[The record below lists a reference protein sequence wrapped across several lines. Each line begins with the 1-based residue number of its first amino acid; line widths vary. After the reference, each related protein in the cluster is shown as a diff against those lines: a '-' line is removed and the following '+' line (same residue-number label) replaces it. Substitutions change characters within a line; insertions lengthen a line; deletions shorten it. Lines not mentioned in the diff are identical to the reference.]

1 MAEFRLCYKR
11 GKVGYAKNHA
21 AYILRE
27 NDYKAKEEILGMI
40 LESANEKNTFVISTH
55 MIDEIESFI
64 DEAIFIKDG
73 EVVRRMS
80 VEEER
85 MQSGKS
91 VADIYLE
98 IM

>member
-1 MAEFRLCYKR
+1 M
-11 GKVGYAKNHA
+11 
-21 AYILRE
+21 
-27 NDYKAKEEILGMI
+27 
-40 LESANEKNTFVISTH
+40 EKNTFVISTH

>member
-1 MAEFRLCYKR
+1 MELITKQ
-11 GKVGYAKNHA
+11 KK
-21 AYILRE
+21 
-27 NDYKAKEEILGMI
+27 
-40 LESANEKNTFVISTH
+40 
-55 MIDEIESFI
+55 SFI